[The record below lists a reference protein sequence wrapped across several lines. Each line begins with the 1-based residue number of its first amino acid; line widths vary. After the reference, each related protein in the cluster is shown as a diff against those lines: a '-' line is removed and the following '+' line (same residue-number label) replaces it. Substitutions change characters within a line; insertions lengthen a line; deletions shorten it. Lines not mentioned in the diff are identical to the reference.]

1 MGKRAARSKNTAS
14 MHTRDWPWVTTLVSN
29 TSVAEFM
36 SSYIIVGTSDRQPKG
51 LPQAWPGPDPN
62 FIEVFDEAAVRT
74 AYGPLWL
81 GGCSKTRL

>member
-1 MGKRAARSKNTAS
+1 MGKRAARSKNAAS

-51 LPQAWPGPDPN
+51 LPQAWPGHDPD
-62 FIEVFDEAAVRT
+62 FIEVFGEGFGKNGVRI
-74 AYGPLWL
+74 ALAR
-81 GGCSKTRL
+81 RLL